1 MVFLPYVK
9 EGLIFSSKK
18 QSSIPF
24 QSLPTSSDI
33 LPLSLD
39 LVANNI
45 LCFQNL
51 RNHTYETLH
60 VQCSVVQKIVEFFP
74 EALETLPEFVLQQHL
89 NYSQVSLIISSL
101 PGTNWSLSQ

>member
-1 MVFLPYVK
+1 MK
-9 EGLIFSSKK
+9 EGLIIFTSKK

-24 QSLPTSSDI
+24 QSLPTSTSSDV
-33 LPLSLD
+33 LSLSLD

-60 VQCSVVQKIVEFFP
+60 VQCSVVQEIVEFFP

-101 PGTNWSLSQ
+101 PGTNWSLS

>member
-1 MVFLPYVK
+1 MK
-9 EGLIFSSKK
+9 EGLIIFTSKK

-24 QSLPTSSDI
+24 QSLPTSTSSDV
-33 LPLSLD
+33 LSLSLD

-51 RNHTYETLH
+51 HSHTYETLH

-101 PGTNWSLSQ
+101 PGTNWSLS

>member
-1 MVFLPYVK
+1 MK
-9 EGLIFSSKK
+9 EGLIIFTSKK

-24 QSLPTSSDI
+24 QSLPTSTSSDV
-33 LPLSLD
+33 LSLSLD

-74 EALETLPEFVLQQHL
+74 EALETLPEFALQQHL